1 MKIKRAGKEYEY
13 DYMTMYMPGD
23 LHRRLKNLSKTE
35 KVTLVK
41 MLDKVLKKYEDIHN
55 TGI

>member
-1 MKIKRAGKEYEY
+1 
-13 DYMTMYMPGD
+13 MPGD